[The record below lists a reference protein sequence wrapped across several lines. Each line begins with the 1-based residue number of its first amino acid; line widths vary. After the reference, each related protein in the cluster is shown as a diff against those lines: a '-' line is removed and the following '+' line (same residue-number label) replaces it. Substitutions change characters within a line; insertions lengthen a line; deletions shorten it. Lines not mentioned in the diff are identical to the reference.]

1 MYVWK
6 MLWMDLFYVVEKHLT
21 HWMSSYWT
29 IIKILSC
36 WWSVWHLYTGIFTE
50 YTMLRWFEMCQKRN
64 IFLLKMVKK
73 NLPLFAPLS
82 IHTALLAGLLVM
94 KKIIFLLRQ
103 TQAKKYF
110 YTFLIGFEWI
120 LYFGKTT
127 KC

>member
-1 MYVWK
+1 MYAWK

-29 IIKILSC
+29 ITNILSC
-36 WWSVWHLYTGIFTE
+36 WWSVWHLCTGIFTE
-50 YTMLRWFEMCQKRN
+50 YTMLRWFEMCQKSN

-73 NLPLFAPLS
+73 ISPQFAPLI
-82 IHTALLAGLLVM
+82 IHTALLAGLLVI
-94 KKIIFLLRQ
+94 KKNIFLLRQ

-120 LYFGKTT
+120 LYFRKTT